1 MMSVDALVT
10 KTGIK
15 MVSNLH
21 TNTMVK
27 GKIQLSEGKVLNAE
41 WDLPEDKMEIIS
53 VKLVLL
59 ICKLCFHNISVHVG
73 PLTTDITYF
82 VFQ

>member
-1 MMSVDALVT
+1 MHDHFQFVLIYSSKYLSSAALEISSMMSVDALVT

-21 TNTMVK
+21 TSTMVK
-27 GKIQLSEGKVLNAE
+27 GKIQLSEGKILNAE

-53 VKLVLL
+53 VK
-59 ICKLCFHNISVHVG
+59 
-73 PLTTDITYF
+73 
-82 VFQ
+82 

>member
-53 VKLVLL
+53 VK
-59 ICKLCFHNISVHVG
+59 
-73 PLTTDITYF
+73 
-82 VFQ
+82 

>member
-1 MMSVDALVT
+1 MFLHFQNYFYLIFPNTFSAALEISSMMSVDALVT

-53 VKLVLL
+53 VK
-59 ICKLCFHNISVHVG
+59 
-73 PLTTDITYF
+73 
-82 VFQ
+82 

>member
-21 TNTMVK
+21 TNAMVK
-27 GKIQLSEGKVLNAE
+27 GKIQLSEGKILNAE

-53 VKLVLL
+53 VK
-59 ICKLCFHNISVHVG
+59 
-73 PLTTDITYF
+73 
-82 VFQ
+82 